1 MHQVPTM
8 HPCRGRGL
16 PFSVFTIMTIWQANL
31 LPAVRTNVYSTSNC
45 SIQGFCKFGRLF
57 DKRGIIVRK

>member
-16 PFSVFTIMTIWQANL
+16 QFSVFNIMKIWQTNS
-31 LPAVRTNVYSTSNC
+31 LPSVRKNVYSNSNF
-45 SIQGFCKFGRLF
+45 SIRGFCKFTTN
-57 DKRGIIVRK
+57 